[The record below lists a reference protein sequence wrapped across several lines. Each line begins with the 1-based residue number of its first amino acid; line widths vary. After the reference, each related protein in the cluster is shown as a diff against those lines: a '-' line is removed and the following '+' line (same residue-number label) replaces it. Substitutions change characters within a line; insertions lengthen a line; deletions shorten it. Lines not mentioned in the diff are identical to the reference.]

1 MTMILERAI
10 KHLVEMLEDRGEDT
24 SDIKASIEGM
34 TDMNILYQQLF
45 EEWKTEKTQIIVALN
60 KTMFTTYVKN
70 FVKDNTVDL
79 VDKYERPHILFMVQD
94 PPSSNVM
101 TSITL
106 KDKQMQHR
114 EGVPGLLQLF
124 TLKQLQYNPS
134 KHILVPKHE
143 ILSDAEVKNLL
154 VDYQVKSRSHLPHIF
169 KADAMSKWLGLKVG
183 DVVRITRCNEN
194 SGTYYYHRCCV

>member
-1 MTMILERAI
+1 MILERAI

-79 VDKYERPHILFMVQD
+79 VDKYERPHILHG
-94 PPSSNVM
+94 PRPSVEQCH
-101 TSITL
+101 
-106 KDKQMQHR
+106 DKHHAQ
-114 EGVPGLLQLF
+114 G
-124 TLKQLQYNPS
+124 
-134 KHILVPKHE
+134 
-143 ILSDAEVKNLL
+143 
-154 VDYQVKSRSHLPHIF
+154 
-169 KADAMSKWLGLKVG
+169 
-183 DVVRITRCNEN
+183 
-194 SGTYYYHRCCV
+194 